1 MALIEDPGK
10 PLRDVRLHGML
21 LGLARTMGVVR
32 ILAGLLLS
40 VTYFQVWQVVRG
52 VPWTGYQMANG
63 SPVPVIGAAA
73 ISALGFL
80 LLRMP
85 TLSRGML
92 SSAGTIA
99 CALLVFKFTRN
110 RMDVPITDIQELRLA
125 QKLFGF
131 TFIVLTFT
139 GFADLIFHPILY
151 MWQRRAEPS
160 PRGAPPRK

>member
-10 PLRDVRLHGML
+10 PLRDVQLHGML

-32 ILAGLLLS
+32 VLAGMLLAF
-40 VTYFQVWQVVRG
+40 TYFQVWQVVRG
-52 VPWTGYQMANG
+52 VAWTGYQMASG
-63 SPVPVIGAAA
+63 SPVPVIAAAA
-73 ISALGFL
+73 ITGLGFL
-80 LLRMP
+80 LLQAP
-85 TLSRGML
+85 TLARGML
-92 SSAGTIA
+92 SAAGTIV

-110 RMDVPITDIQELRLA
+110 RMDVPITDIQELRAA

-151 MWQRRAEPS
+151 MWQRRAQ
-160 PRGAPPRK
+160 K